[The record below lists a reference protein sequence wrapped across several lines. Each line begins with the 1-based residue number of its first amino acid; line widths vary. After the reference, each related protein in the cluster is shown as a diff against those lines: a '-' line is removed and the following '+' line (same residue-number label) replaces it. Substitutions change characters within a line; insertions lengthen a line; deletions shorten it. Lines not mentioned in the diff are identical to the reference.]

1 MTYKD
6 KYENLVAQIKSQ
18 QEIVSKPQTE
28 YCLGMNFMINNI
40 ASFVEFLES
49 FETEEDL

>member
-1 MTYKD
+1 MTYKQ

-18 QEIVSKPQTE
+18 QKIVSNPQTE
-28 YCLGMNFMINNI
+28 YCLGLQFMINNI

-49 FETEEDL
+49 FDTEDK